1 MRVNDRQHCVANAFG
16 ALRIDAETRR
26 REHGVGNR
34 FQIILRDRRRS
45 QIPKGFL
52 RVATVNQFGDKLGVD
67 RIGRNLRKLIDQLAE
82 YAGKG
87 GEKPIILET

>member
-1 MRVNDRQHCVANAFG
+1 
-16 ALRIDAETRR
+16 LRR
-26 REHGVGNR
+26 G
-34 FQIILRDRRRS
+34 